1 MTKRRMKK
9 MRNVRDDSRILM
21 DESPSCIDTYNER
34 RERMNELELI
44 LIIRFEEQLEKET
57 RMKSVFLV
65 TFRLLKFLPL
75 DGEIIRLESLK
86 YY

>member
-9 MRNVRDDSRILM
+9 TRSVRDSRILM

-75 DGEIIRLESLK
+75 DGEIRRLESLK
-86 YY
+86 